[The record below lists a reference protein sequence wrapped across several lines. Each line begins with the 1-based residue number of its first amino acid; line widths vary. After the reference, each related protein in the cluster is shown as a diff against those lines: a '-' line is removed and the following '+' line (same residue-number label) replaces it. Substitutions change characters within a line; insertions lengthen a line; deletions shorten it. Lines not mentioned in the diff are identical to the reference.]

1 MHLELELRKRHLA
14 LFFGSIAALVAIAVM
29 PQLLGERV
37 ADGID
42 GLAAAEAGWLWLAG
56 CAFGASLI
64 ASASGWASAL
74 TRCGG
79 TTTRPDSTARYC
91 TGSLVNAVAPARI
104 GSAVRFAL
112 FSRVL
117 PNEGRLWTTG
127 GIATSLGAVRMLW
140 LALVL
145 ALGSASGQLP
155 RWPIAL
161 LLLGVAV
168 AVGVAWRAR
177 NTRPGTRFAH
187 ALDAFR
193 VLGRCPRA
201 AAQIAGW
208 IGLGMALRLAAA
220 AGIVAAFGIDR
231 PFAAALLIIPV
242 LDLAGLLP
250 ITPGNVGVASA
261 AIAFALT
268 AHGAGSNVALSAGI
282 AFGVVETLT
291 TVVLGCGSLLYF
303 AGCRTDARRWRTAA
317 VSVSGCLVLAAAFG
331 ATVLAPLV

>member
-1 MHLELELRKRHLA
+1 MQLELELRKRHLA
-14 LFFGSIAALVAIAVM
+14 VFAGSIVALIAIAAT
-29 PQLLGERV
+29 PQLLGDRV

-42 GLAAAEAGWLWLAG
+42 GLAAAEAGWVWLAA
-56 CAFGASLI
+56 CAFGASLV
-64 ASASGWASAL
+64 ASAAGWASAL

-79 TTTRPDSTARYC
+79 TTTRPDAAARYC
-91 TGSLVNAVAPARI
+91 TGSLVNALAPARI
-104 GSAVRFAL
+104 GTAVRLAL

-140 LALVL
+140 LAAVL

-161 LLLGVAV
+161 LLLGVAI
-168 AVGVAWRAR
+168 AAGVAWRAR
-177 NTRPGTRFAH
+177 NSRPGTRFAH

-208 IGLGMALRLAAA
+208 IGLGMAFRIAAA
-220 AGIVAAFGIDR
+220 AGIAAAFGIDR
-231 PFAAALLIIPV
+231 PLAAALLIIPA

-250 ITPGNVGVASA
+250 LTPGNVGVASA

-268 AHGAGSNVALSAGI
+268 AHGAGSEVALSAAI

-291 TVVLGCGSLLYF
+291 TLALGCGSLLYF

-317 VSVSGCLVLAAAFG
+317 VSVSGCLALAAAFG
-331 ATVLAPLV
+331 ATVLVPLV

>member
-1 MHLELELRKRHLA
+1 MQLGLEFRKRHLVVFA
-14 LFFGSIAALVAIAVM
+14 GSIAALVAVAAT
-29 PQLLGERV
+29 PQLLGDRV
-37 ADGID
+37 AEGID
-42 GLAAAEAGWLWLAG
+42 GLAAAEAGWLWFAA
-56 CAFGASLI
+56 CAFAASLL

-79 TTTRPDSTARYC
+79 ETTRADAAARYC

-112 FSRVL
+112 FARVL

-127 GIATSLGAVRMLW
+127 GVATSLGAVRLLW

-161 LLLGVAV
+161 MLLGVAV
-168 AVGVAWRAR
+168 AAAIAWRAR
-177 NTRPGTRFAH
+177 NSRPGTRFAH
-187 ALDAFR
+187 ALDAYR

-208 IGLGMALRLAAA
+208 IGLAMALRLAAA
-220 AGIVAAFGIDR
+220 AGIAAAFGIDR
-231 PFAAALLIIPV
+231 PLAAALLIIPA

-250 ITPGNVGVASA
+250 LTPGNVGVASA
-261 AIAFALT
+261 AVAFALT
-268 AHGAGSNVALSAGI
+268 AHGAGSDVALSAGI
-282 AFGVVETLT
+282 AFGAVETLT
-291 TVVLGCGSLLYF
+291 TLALGCGSVLYF
-303 AGCRTDARRWRTAA
+303 AGRRTDAQRWRTAA
-317 VSVSGCLVLAAAFG
+317 VSVTGCLALAAIFG
-331 ATVLAPLV
+331 ATVLVPLV